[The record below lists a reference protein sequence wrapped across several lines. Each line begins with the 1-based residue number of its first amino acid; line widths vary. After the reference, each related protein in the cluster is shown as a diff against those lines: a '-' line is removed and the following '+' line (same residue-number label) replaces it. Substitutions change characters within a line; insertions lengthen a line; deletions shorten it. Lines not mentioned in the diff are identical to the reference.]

1 MENKIY
7 LEEFLDKLT
16 KMLETSKT
24 EEQKEVCIN
33 YINNYKLQ
41 MTEVIDN
48 ELFKE
53 ATVDFLDELIKQVNN
68 ESESKIYESEE
79 EEIL

>member
-1 MENKIY
+1 MTEKIY

-24 EEQKEVCIN
+24 DEQKEVCIN

-41 MTEVIDN
+41 MTEVVEN
-48 ELFKE
+48 ELFRE
-53 ATVDFLDELIKQVNN
+53 ATIAFLDELIKQVNN
-68 ESESKIYESEE
+68 ESEDRIYENEE

>member
-24 EEQKEVCIN
+24 DEQKEVCIN

-41 MTEVIDN
+41 MTEVIEN
-48 ELFKE
+48 ELFRD
-53 ATVDFLDELIKQVNN
+53 ATVDFLDELIKQVYNK
-68 ESESKIYESEE
+68 SESKIYESEE